1 MGHRRAYS
9 QVGIS
14 LNQILQ
20 ILYLRVLKNVLKEVM
35 LTGLKLH
42 CKIPKILE
50 FALRERCSYT
60 PYLTQRDL
68 FL

>member
-20 ILYLRVLKNVLKEVM
+20 ILYWRVLKNVFKEVM
-35 LTGLKLH
+35 LTGLKLQIT
-42 CKIPKILE
+42 KN
-50 FALRERCSYT
+50 S
-60 PYLTQRDL
+60 
-68 FL
+68 